1 MTQRRTINSLQGLR
15 AIMMFIVVFA
25 HLFGINIVYGG
36 AGEVMPFFFV
46 LSGFVLTLAYG
57 NKDIKLNLK
66 SEGKFLLKRL
76 KKVYPLYFVML
87 LIMAIYYISLTM
99 LGKTDHSV
107 LDYIKYFI
115 TDIFMVQSWIPKKEY
130 YMSLNGVSWF
140 LATLVFCYII
150 FLPVS
155 KVLKRIQKSQNVG
168 SILAI
173 GILFLTI
180 VYQILAKKIFLLE
193 EYYTYV
199 FPIYRCLEFILG
211 MVLAMVFHRRNAKEK
226 TLKYTIFESLIVGF
240 FVVEY
245 IVLKF
250 ISIPQSLRGLE
261 AVPQLIICTLMVY
274 VFAIEGGYIS
284 KFLSNKLFLW
294 FASISFEVYL
304 IHQGLQNIL
313 GTVLNQIH
321 LNQLTGIITFVLSI
335 LSALIWQKIQKRAI
349 KKQ

>member
-1 MTQRRTINSLQGLR
+1 
-15 AIMMFIVVFA
+15 MMFIVVFA

-180 VYQILAKKIFLLE
+180 VYL
-193 EYYTYV
+193 V
-199 FPIYRCLEFILG
+199 
-211 MVLAMVFHRRNAKEK
+211 
-226 TLKYTIFESLIVGF
+226 
-240 FVVEY
+240 
-245 IVLKF
+245 
-250 ISIPQSLRGLE
+250 
-261 AVPQLIICTLMVY
+261 II
-274 VFAIEGGYIS
+274 
-284 KFLSNKLFLW
+284 N
-294 FASISFEVYL
+294 
-304 IHQGLQNIL
+304 LQM
-313 GTVLNQIH
+313 
-321 LNQLTGIITFVLSI
+321 
-335 LSALIWQKIQKRAI
+335 
-349 KKQ
+349 